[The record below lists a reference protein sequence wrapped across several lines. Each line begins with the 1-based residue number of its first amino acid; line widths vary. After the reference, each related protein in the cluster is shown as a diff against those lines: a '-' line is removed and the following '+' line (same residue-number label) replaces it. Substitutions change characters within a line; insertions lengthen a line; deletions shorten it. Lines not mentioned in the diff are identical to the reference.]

1 MLAAVP
7 LVLAWLEQVAP
18 ALPPLAEHLEAWRLL
33 SLVVAYL
40 FRCPDVAA
48 RTAAFQRTL
57 DQWHGRVG
65 RPPQQLRP
73 DAAK

>member
-40 FRCPDVAA
+40 FRCPDIGPVARA
-48 RTAAFQRTL
+48 IRAAASAA
-57 DQWHGRVG
+57 
-65 RPPQQLRP
+65 RP